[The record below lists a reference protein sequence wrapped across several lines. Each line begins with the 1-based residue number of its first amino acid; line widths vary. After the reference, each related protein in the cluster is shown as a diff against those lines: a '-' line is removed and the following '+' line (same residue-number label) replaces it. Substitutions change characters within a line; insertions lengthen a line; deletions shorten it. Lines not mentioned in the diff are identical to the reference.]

1 MVCMQAQQHQHQQM
15 MMFNAGPGGPYMSR
29 GDMPDMVMDG
39 GMDKDGRRADPK
51 DHRGMPPG
59 GGSTYLR
66 PSHYQVRTPPH
77 PAAHAHAVLRRLRT
91 LSVWCG
97 SSRLSRMPDSRAVCL

>member
-1 MVCMQAQQHQHQQM
+1 MQAHQHQHQQM
-15 MMFNAGPGGPYMSR
+15 MMFNAGPSGPYMSR

-66 PSHYQVRTPPH
+66 PSHYQVLSYPAPPRC
-77 PAAHAHAVLRRLRT
+77 ACA
-91 LSVWCG
+91 CG
-97 SSRLSRMPDSRAVCL
+97 SPPVAHVKCMVWI